1 VRAKDMLG
9 KLGEDLAAQHLVAA
23 GFDIITRNW
32 RCPPIGEA
40 DIIARDG
47 RDLVVVE
54 VKTRSSTKFGT
65 PAEAITHA
73 KLIRL
78 RQLAGSWV
86 REHPEHRGNLRIDV
100 VSVLKARSGRFEIEH
115 LRGVA

>member
-1 VRAKDMLG
+1 MRAKDALG
-9 KLGEDLAAQHLVAA
+9 KYGEDLAAEHLVGA
-23 GFDIITRNW
+23 GFDIVTRNW

-54 VKTRSSTKFGT
+54 VKTRSSTKFGS
-65 PAEAITHA
+65 PAEAITDV
-73 KLIRL
+73 KLRRL
-78 RQLAGSWV
+78 RQLAVSWV
-86 REHPEHRGNLRIDV
+86 REHPGEGGNLRIDV
-100 VSVLKARSGRFEIEH
+100 VSVLKGRSGGFEIEH